1 MVSLVVGG
9 ERSSGKTSLLNILIS
24 GSVLCPFPRGVRGR
38 LSLVNSATFGR
49 SAGCSSSGL
58 VAAETLRVSTS
69 GINRRE
75 LEIRSMTDD
84 CFHILMST
92 ACDMKTHLL
101 STQPEDEPTCLA
113 LSVDDKHGQLF
124 DSVTEVGPD
133 SLRSFVEM
141 GELIEPKTL
150 RKVGDPDFYV
160 HMTSAIKPLA
170 HLERQAILKFIE
182 KEVPMLLFVNKCDLV
197 DDDESLYEVDSLVS
211 VFSSI
216 ECGQWLPNYLCSFVD
231 GGHCA
236 SGVIGASKA
245 AEIVRDALLVGVN
258 ARESLG
264 SRQGKRY
271 SVGGGSRGLQSDAS
285 FMNPVAHDDFEEIS
299 VWPPSEHS
307 NLIDSLNQMG
317 DDPQAL
323 LEELRSL
330 DAKVLSRL
338 YPFLGSRISS
348 RVRRFL
354 NPTDCT
360 ES

>member
-9 ERSSGKTSLLNILIS
+9 ERSSGKTSLLNFLIS
-24 GSVLCPFPRGVRGR
+24 GSVVCPFPRGVRGR

-49 SAGCSSSGL
+49 SAYSSSEL
-58 VAAETLRVSTS
+58 VAAETLRVSTF
-69 GINRRE
+69 GVNRRD

-84 CFHILMST
+84 CFHVLMST

-101 STQPEDEPTCLA
+101 SAQPQDEPTCLT

-124 DSVTEVGPD
+124 DSVTEVGPG

-150 RKVGDPDFYV
+150 KRVGDPDFYV

-170 HLERQAILKFIE
+170 HIERQAILKFIQ
-182 KEVPMLLFVNKCDLV
+182 KEVPMLLLVNKCDLV

-211 VFSSI
+211 VFSAV

-236 SGVIGASKA
+236 RGVIGVSKA
-245 AEIVRDALLVGVN
+245 AEIVRDALLVDVN
-258 ARESLG
+258 AKESLG
-264 SRQGKRY
+264 SRQGRGY
-271 SVGGGSRGLQSDAS
+271 SVGGDSRGQQSDAS
-285 FMNPVAHDDFEEIS
+285 FMSPVAHDDFRGIS
-299 VWPPSEHS
+299 VWPRSEHS
-307 NLIDSLNQMG
+307 NLIDSLNKMA

-338 YPFLGSRISS
+338 YPFLGSEISPK
-348 RVRRFL
+348 VRRFL
-354 NPTDCT
+354 HSTDCP